1 MRVVFLAIVVVAL
14 AACNK
19 APQDVVPDNSAATLP
34 AVAPPTPA
42 PATTTDEAS
51 PMVASGATMTITP
64 LKTDNC
70 EPKKYTAEI
79 SWVIPP
85 ALAFSGAEVRVGKPD
100 GGLLA
105 FKKQRTYTQ
114 KSGPWVGEG
123 TKFFIVDK
131 DSRQILAQAE
141 APAYD
146 CL

>member
-1 MRVVFLAIVVVAL
+1 MRVACLAIVVVAL

-42 PATTTDEAS
+42 PATTTEAS